1 MSHLNF
7 YAKNDNI
14 LPHVYFTKHL
24 NFRAKNEEN
33 IIVFDCLE
41 INVARFA
48 RNVSEWDFFG
58 VIFQHCADWPF
69 TRP

>member
-7 YAKNDNI
+7 YAKKDNI
-14 LPHVYFTKHL
+14 LPHIYFTKHL

-48 RNVSEWDFFG
+48 RNVSE
-58 VIFQHCADWPF
+58 
-69 TRP
+69 